1 MSQMPRRAAAA
12 ARLFLIIAL
21 GLAPLAVFAR
31 QEPEEKVPSEAEAD
45 AMCAKVAHFKPG
57 PEATPSAQDR
67 KVFADKE
74 ADCTAYVYD
83 TCQGTDYDKGRRCC
97 LVHGDC
103 NRELAM
109 IFANGW
115 KVRRD
120 YDAATYFL
128 CHSGDE
134 MAPFEEWEM
143 LGHVQHMRTAK
154 TPKDLDFCE
163 YAESGRG
170 TAWCASLDVERH
182 SKVAERRIAAVR
194 KSLDAAAQQS
204 LAQLEKAAD
213 AFKEADADL
222 RAADTRGGT
231 IHNTEI
237 LGAEKERTEIFVST
251 LERFGLKRAPAAS
264 PAALKQADDALN
276 AVYKAAMAREDEV
289 CETCSDD
296 EKSSRGLLRNSQRA
310 WLHYRDAWTAFY
322 RLRWKGAAPPEALDR
337 EVGTALTAQRTEEL
351 RKLGEEQ
358 Q

>member
-1 MSQMPRRAAAA
+1 MPRPAAAV
-12 ARLFLIIAL
+12 ARLLSLIAL
-21 GLAPLAVFAR
+21 IVIPSAVLAAEPP
-31 QEPEEKVPSEAEAD
+31 PEEKVPTEAEAD
-45 AMCAKVAHFKPG
+45 AICAKVAHFKPG

-67 KVFADKE
+67 KTFADKS
-74 ADCTAYVYD
+74 ADCTGFVYD
-83 TCQGTDYDKGRRCC
+83 TGQGTDSDKGRRCC

-120 YDAATYFL
+120 LDAATYFI
-128 CHSGDE
+128 CQAGDE
-134 MAPFEEWEM
+134 MAPFEQWEM
-143 LGHVQHMRTAK
+143 LGHVEHMRTAK

-170 TAWCASLDVERH
+170 TAWCAGLDLD
-182 SKVAERRIAAVR
+182 RRSFLAKRRTEDIRKALDPAAR
-194 KSLDAAAQQS
+194 QS

-213 AFKEADADL
+213 SFKEADAEL

-231 IHNTEI
+231 IHNSEI
-237 LGAEKERTEIFVST
+237 LGAEGKRVEIFIST
-251 LERFGLKRAPAAS
+251 LERFGRQRAAAAS
-264 PAALKQADDALN
+264 AESLKQADTTLN
-276 AVYKAAMAREDEV
+276 AAYKAAMALEDEA
-289 CETCSDD
+289 CEGCGEG
-296 EKSSRGLLRNSQRA
+296 EKSTRALLRDAQRI
-310 WLHYRDAWTAFY
+310 WIHYRDAWTAFY

-337 EVGTALTAQRTEEL
+337 EITAALSAQRTEEL